1 MASAVEYYRLSGGI
15 IGCCADLCLL
25 PPPALQPKLRQNPNR
40 DPRKIVRDARR
51 CLYTRRDCTFL
62 SLSRSSL
69 SILLLRLPFLVY
81 THHLLLFLCV
91 CVCGNQNDRL
101 VFNCPEKQFPKGLNT
116 CESDVILRAQL

>member
-1 MASAVEYYRLSGGI
+1 MLRRLVSS
-15 IGCCADLCLL
+15 
-25 PPPALQPKLRQNPNR
+25 PPTPLQPKLRQNPNR

-91 CVCGNQNDRL
+91 CVATKMIDSSSTALKNSSQ
-101 VFNCPEKQFPKGLNT
+101 
-116 CESDVILRAQL
+116 RA